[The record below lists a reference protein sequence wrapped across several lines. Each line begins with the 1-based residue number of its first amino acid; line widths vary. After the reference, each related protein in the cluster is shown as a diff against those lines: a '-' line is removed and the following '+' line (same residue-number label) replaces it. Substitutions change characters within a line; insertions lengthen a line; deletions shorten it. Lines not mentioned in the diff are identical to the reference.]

1 MSTEPARESKTPR
14 YLIPA
19 VVAAVIIIAVAVVA
33 SGGKQDAAP
42 VAEKAPTTEKSGEK
56 TEAESAAEL
65 NKSTVA
71 DFVWHETPQPVAQTV
86 FNDASEAELTLDKF
100 KGKVLVVNFW
110 ATWCAPCVKEMP
122 TLDALQA
129 KLGGGDFAVVAISQD
144 RDGAKVAK
152 PFADK
157 NGWKN
162 LAFYVEKM
170 GKFARD
176 AQLRGLPTSLVV
188 DKSGKE
194 VGRIEGEVEWDSPEM
209 EKILR
214 DLIAKG

>member
-1 MSTEPARESKTPR
+1 MSPEPARESKTPR

-42 VAEKAPTTEKSGEK
+42 VAETAPTTEESAEK
-56 TEAESAAEL
+56 TAAESAADL

-86 FNDASEAELTLDKF
+86 FNDASEAELTLDRF

-129 KLGGGDFAVVAISQD
+129 KLGGDDFAVVAISQD